1 MTVAG
6 VEVTRTRYNA
16 GVADDPIDAFDKIAD
31 DIQRRQDELDAADK
45 LRSAKA
51 ADKRKRKPD
60 DVTDP
65 PAEPTTPPKSE

>member
-1 MTVAG
+1 MGATG
-6 VEVTRTRYNA
+6 QSRYNA

-31 DIQRRQDELDAADK
+31 DIQRRQDELDAVDK

-60 DVTDP
+60 EATDAP
-65 PAEPTTPPKSE
+65 PESPPRPKAD